1 MKKKTAIIALL
12 ILTSFVVSSAI
23 MPTTQGQVVL
33 ANLVFKTNGG
43 GTRPD
48 YGLFIAQY
56 LRDIG
61 IYVEVKVQ
69 EWSVFVGELIA
80 THDYDLGC
88 VALTGGGATPEARS
102 VYTEEGSLNLFQLD
116 QLIPYGNESEQMQD
130 LGVTIAD
137 LDERQQLYYDWQQLM
152 MDKIV
157 PLLPLFSPRFY
168 TAVWSNT
175 KGYDMRWGFEASSP
189 YMSYDGLHEGQ
200 DSADEFNNRDA
211 MWSEL
216 NPLFSDDTSSTWIY
230 GLTADSLLRWS
241 PDNAP
246 LKTGLIDDWEQITP
260 DHFKFELRDN
270 VFWNPSFNVT
280 DRTSSSGPL
289 VTETSPGV
297 WDITDPLELMDGL
310 KDGLPSTGT
319 SHQVTA
325 IDAVFT
331 YLAYGNLNISEDP
344 SLAEWIS
351 DIYVDPVDPL
361 AFHVF
366 IDGDPDT
373 VEVEPFI
380 DFFAGMTFQTLPEF
394 FLNSTDTQ
402 VTHSGGGIPTVGLYD
417 DIITTPQW
425 IAFSESCFGHGPFMF
440 DYFVANSVSVH
451 TRSPFWFGV
460 GAIDGVGGKTPFV
473 ETVNTRVIP
482 DDSASLAEFK
492 AGKLDILGVTS
503 FPEERKLMQAD
514 PRFEVQTEIRD
525 YYLFIF
531 YNLKRPFLGGADNF
545 VFLDAAGKEEYTK
558 GVAVRKAMNY
568 AIDREEMNQVLH
580 DGEYTLCHNPMYLY
594 TAFYY
599 YDDVIK
605 YYKDLDA
612 AIEWLGYAGYS
623 LEVEDTPYPILGI
636 VAAIGVGAA
645 LLLYRKKK

>member
-1 MKKKTAIIALL
+1 MNKKTAFIALL
-12 ILTSFVVSSAI
+12 FLTSFVVSSAI
-23 MPTTQGQVVL
+23 MPTTKGQTVL

-61 IYVEVKVQ
+61 IDLEVKVE

-80 THDYDLGC
+80 THDYDMGC
-88 VALTGGGATPEARS
+88 VALTNGGSTPEARS
-102 VYTEEGSLNLFQLD
+102 VYTEGGSLNLFQLD
-116 QLIPYGNESEQMQD
+116 KEIPYGNQSEQMQD
-130 LGVTIAD
+130 LGVTISD

-157 PLLPLFSPRFY
+157 PLLPMFSPRFY

-175 KGYDMRWGFEASSP
+175 EGYDMRWGFDASSP
-189 YMSYDGLHEGQ
+189 YMTYNGLHEGQ
-200 DSADEFNNRDA
+200 ESADEFNNRDA

-216 NPLFSDDTSSTWIY
+216 NPIFTDDTSSSWIY
-230 GLTADSLLRWS
+230 GLTADPILQWS

-246 LKTGLIDDWEQITP
+246 LKTGLVDDWEQISD
-260 DHFKFELRDN
+260 DHFKFEMRDN

-280 DRTSSSGPL
+280 ERTSSSNPL

-297 WDITDPLELMDGL
+297 WEVTDVGELMLGL
-310 KDGLPSTGT
+310 KDGTYSDGT
-319 SHQVTA
+319 NKQVTA
-325 IDAVFT
+325 YDAVFT
-331 YLAYGNLNISEDP
+331 YLAWGNLNISEDP
-344 SLAEWIS
+344 SLAEFIS
-351 DIYVDPVDPL
+351 DIYVDPVDDL

-380 DFFAGMTFQTLPEF
+380 DFFAGMTFNCLPEF
-394 FLNSTDTQ
+394 FLNSSDVQ
-402 VTHSGGGIPTVGLYD
+402 VTYSGGGIPTVGLYD
-417 DIITTPQW
+417 DIVNTPQW
-425 IAFSESCFGHGPFMF
+425 IAFSESCFGHGKFML
-440 DYFVANSVSVH
+440 DYYVKNSVTVH

-473 ETVNTRVIP
+473 ETINTRVIP

-531 YNLKRPFLGGADNF
+531 YNLKRPFVGGADNF
-545 VFLDAAGKEEYTK
+545 VFLDVPGKEEYTK

-568 AIDREEMNQVLH
+568 AVDREEMNTVLH

-605 YYKDLDA
+605 YYHDLDA
-612 AIEWLGYAGYS
+612 AKEWLGYAGYE
-623 LEVEDTPYPILGI
+623 LVVEEEPLPILGI